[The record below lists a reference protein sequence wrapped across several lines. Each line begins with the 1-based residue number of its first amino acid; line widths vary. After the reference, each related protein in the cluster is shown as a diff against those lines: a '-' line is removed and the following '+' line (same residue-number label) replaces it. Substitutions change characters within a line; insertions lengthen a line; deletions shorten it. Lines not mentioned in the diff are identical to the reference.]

1 MGSEETKNLSNKQE
15 YTLTILN
22 ENTKFQQFVIFQK
35 VPSASSYDPF
45 SLAWMVGGASVG
57 APGNPSQPQF
67 NLTVDY
73 SAPVGSIQEIG
84 TTTPPRSFET
94 ISQMGV
100 RINSANTVGANYQG
114 QFSDGVTG
122 LPNEPVDD
130 TQAVTDIN
138 ADDALPTV
146 AVRHSE
152 NVSLNVGLAMAGKSA
167 IAVQLEPNLTYQFKP
182 NPTYY
187 IIAGS
192 FVQGQVIDTAISSA
206 AYDTEFLDDG
216 VQPAAG
222 KPFSLDVDG

>member
-57 APGNPSQPQF
+57 APG
-67 NLTVDY
+67 
-73 SAPVGSIQEIG
+73 
-84 TTTPPRSFET
+84 SFET

-130 TQAVTDIN
+130 TQAVTHIN

-167 IAVQLEPNLTYQFKP
+167 IAVQLKPNLTYQFKP

-206 AYDTEFLDDG
+206 AYDTEFQDDG
-216 VQPAAG
+216 VRPAAG